1 MTKGWNKYK
10 KEVKAS
16 LKCDRKLRRNLLS
29 QLEDFKD
36 SSGVEDG
43 AYDQFAISF
52 GPPQEMAS
60 SLMESVSVKEIRKF
74 HAYLRSACSIHKNR
88 LAASAAGRCIHSPV
102 FPSHSP
108 FLRNRHS
115 VFVITAP
122 GVIGAG
128 GDALVSAPVL
138 AQP

>member
-10 KEVKAS
+10 REVKAS

-74 HAYLRSACSIHKNR
+74 QNEKKMWRFL
-88 LAASAAGRCIHSPV
+88 LCIFV
-102 FPSHSP
+102 A
-108 FLRNRHS
+108 
-115 VFVITAP
+115 VFV
-122 GVIGAG
+122 AG
-128 GDALVSAPVL
+128 TLYIWFEKNNPVVVYDQVSVSEEIKINEKEIPK
-138 AQP
+138 

>member
-10 KEVKAS
+10 REVKAS

-74 HAYLRSACSIHKNR
+74 QNEKKMWRFLLCIFVAVLV
-88 LAASAAGRCIHSPV
+88 AGILYIWFEKSNPV
-102 FPSHSP
+102 VVYDQV
-108 FLRNRHS
+108 S
-115 VFVITAP
+115 VSEEIKINEKEIP
-122 GVIGAG
+122 K
-128 GDALVSAPVL
+128 
-138 AQP
+138 

>member
-10 KEVKAS
+10 REVKAS

-60 SLMESVSVKEIRKF
+60 SLMESVSVKEIRAFQNEKKMWRF
-74 HAYLRSACSIHKNR
+74 LLCIFVAVLVAGTLYIWFEKSNPVVVYDQVSVSEEIKINEKEIPSCD
-88 LAASAAGRCIHSPV
+88 ASGNIS
-102 FPSHSP
+102 
-108 FLRNRHS
+108 
-115 VFVITAP
+115 
-122 GVIGAG
+122 
-128 GDALVSAPVL
+128 
-138 AQP
+138 

>member
-10 KEVKAS
+10 REVKAS

-60 SLMESVSVKEIRKF
+60 ALMEGVSVKEIRKF
-74 HAYLRSACSIHKNR
+74 QNEKKMWRFLLCIFVAVLVAGTLYISGLKRAIR
-88 LAASAAGRCIHSPV
+88 L
-102 FPSHSP
+102 
-108 FLRNRHS
+108 
-115 VFVITAP
+115 
-122 GVIGAG
+122 
-128 GDALVSAPVL
+128 
-138 AQP
+138 

>member
-10 KEVKAS
+10 REVKAS

-36 SSGVEDG
+36 SSGVDDG

-74 HAYLRSACSIHKNR
+74 QNEKKMWRFLLCIFVAVLV
-88 LAASAAGRCIHSPV
+88 AGTLYIWFEKSNPV
-102 FPSHSP
+102 VVYDQV
-108 FLRNRHS
+108 S
-115 VFVITAP
+115 VSEEIKINEKEIP
-122 GVIGAG
+122 K
-128 GDALVSAPVL
+128 
-138 AQP
+138 

>member
-10 KEVKAS
+10 KEVMAS

-29 QLEDFKD
+29 QLENFKD

-74 HAYLRSACSIHKNR
+74 QNEKKMWRFLLCIFVAVLV
-88 LAASAAGRCIHSPV
+88 AGTLYIWFEKSNPV
-102 FPSHSP
+102 VVYDQV
-108 FLRNRHS
+108 S
-115 VFVITAP
+115 VSEEIKINEKEIP
-122 GVIGAG
+122 K
-128 GDALVSAPVL
+128 
-138 AQP
+138 

>member
-10 KEVKAS
+10 REVKAS

-36 SSGVEDG
+36 SSCVEDG

-74 HAYLRSACSIHKNR
+74 QNEKKMWRFLLCIFVAVLV
-88 LAASAAGRCIHSPV
+88 AGTLYIWFEKSNPV
-102 FPSHSP
+102 VVYDQV
-108 FLRNRHS
+108 S
-115 VFVITAP
+115 VSEEIKINEKEIP
-122 GVIGAG
+122 K
-128 GDALVSAPVL
+128 
-138 AQP
+138 

>member
-10 KEVKAS
+10 REVKAS
-16 LKCDRKLRRNLLS
+16 LKCDRKLRRNLLG

-74 HAYLRSACSIHKNR
+74 QNEKKMWRFLLCIFVAVLV
-88 LAASAAGRCIHSPV
+88 AGTLYIWFEKSNPV
-102 FPSHSP
+102 VVYDQV
-108 FLRNRHS
+108 S
-115 VFVITAP
+115 VSEEIKINEKEIP
-122 GVIGAG
+122 K
-128 GDALVSAPVL
+128 
-138 AQP
+138 

>member
-10 KEVKAS
+10 REVKAS

-74 HAYLRSACSIHKNR
+74 QNEKKMWRFLLCIFVAVLV
-88 LAASAAGRCIHSPV
+88 AGTLYIWFEKSNPV
-102 FPSHSP
+102 VVSDQV
-108 FLRNRHS
+108 S
-115 VFVITAP
+115 VSEEIKINEKEIP
-122 GVIGAG
+122 K
-128 GDALVSAPVL
+128 
-138 AQP
+138 

>member
-10 KEVKAS
+10 REVKAS

-52 GPPQEMAS
+52 GAPQEMAS

-74 HAYLRSACSIHKNR
+74 QNEKKMWRFLLCIFVAVLV
-88 LAASAAGRCIHSPV
+88 AGTLYIWFEKSNPV
-102 FPSHSP
+102 VVYDQV
-108 FLRNRHS
+108 S
-115 VFVITAP
+115 VSEEIKINEKEIP
-122 GVIGAG
+122 K
-128 GDALVSAPVL
+128 
-138 AQP
+138 

>member
-1 MTKGWNKYK
+1 MMKGWNKYK
-10 KEVKAS
+10 REVKAS

-36 SSGVEDG
+36 SSGMEDG

-74 HAYLRSACSIHKNR
+74 QNEKKMWRFLLCIFVAVLV
-88 LAASAAGRCIHSPV
+88 AGTLYIWFEKSNPV
-102 FPSHSP
+102 VVYDQV
-108 FLRNRHS
+108 S
-115 VFVITAP
+115 VSEEIKINEKEIP
-122 GVIGAG
+122 K
-128 GDALVSAPVL
+128 
-138 AQP
+138 

>member
-10 KEVKAS
+10 REVKAS

-74 HAYLRSACSIHKNR
+74 QNEKKMWRFLLCIFVAVLVAGTLYIWFEKNN
-88 LAASAAGRCIHSPV
+88 PV
-102 FPSHSP
+102 VVYDQV
-108 FLRNRHS
+108 S
-115 VFVITAP
+115 VSEEIKNNEKEIP
-122 GVIGAG
+122 K
-128 GDALVSAPVL
+128 
-138 AQP
+138 

>member
-10 KEVKAS
+10 REVKAS

-74 HAYLRSACSIHKNR
+74 QNEKKMWRFLLCIFVAVLVAGTLYIWFEKNNPVVVYDQVSVSEEIKINEKEISSCD
-88 LAASAAGRCIHSPV
+88 ASGNIS
-102 FPSHSP
+102 
-108 FLRNRHS
+108 
-115 VFVITAP
+115 
-122 GVIGAG
+122 
-128 GDALVSAPVL
+128 
-138 AQP
+138 

>member
-10 KEVKAS
+10 REVKAS

-43 AYDQFAISF
+43 TYDQFAISF

-74 HAYLRSACSIHKNR
+74 QNEKKMWRFL
-88 LAASAAGRCIHSPV
+88 LCI
-102 FPSHSP
+102 
-108 FLRNRHS
+108 
-115 VFVITAP
+115 FVA
-122 GVIGAG
+122 
-128 GDALVSAPVL
+128 ALVAGTLYIWFEKSNPVVVYDQVSVSEEIKINEKEIPSCD
-138 AQP
+138 ASGNIS

>member
-10 KEVKAS
+10 REVKAS

-74 HAYLRSACSIHKNR
+74 QNEKKMWRFLLCIFVAVLVAGTLYIWFEKSNPVVVYDQVSVSEEIKINEKEISSCD
-88 LAASAAGRCIHSPV
+88 ASGNIS
-102 FPSHSP
+102 
-108 FLRNRHS
+108 
-115 VFVITAP
+115 
-122 GVIGAG
+122 
-128 GDALVSAPVL
+128 
-138 AQP
+138 

>member
-10 KEVKAS
+10 REVKAS

-43 AYDQFAISF
+43 TYDQFAISF

-74 HAYLRSACSIHKNR
+74 QNEKKMWRFLLCIFVAVLVAGTLYIWFEKNNPVVVYDQVSVSEEIKINEKEIPSCD
-88 LAASAAGRCIHSPV
+88 ASGNIS
-102 FPSHSP
+102 
-108 FLRNRHS
+108 
-115 VFVITAP
+115 
-122 GVIGAG
+122 
-128 GDALVSAPVL
+128 
-138 AQP
+138 

>member
-10 KEVKAS
+10 REVKAS

-74 HAYLRSACSIHKNR
+74 QNEKKMWRFLLCIFVAVLIAGTLYIWFEKSNPVVVYDQVSVSEEIKINEKEIPSCD
-88 LAASAAGRCIHSPV
+88 ASGNIS
-102 FPSHSP
+102 
-108 FLRNRHS
+108 
-115 VFVITAP
+115 
-122 GVIGAG
+122 
-128 GDALVSAPVL
+128 
-138 AQP
+138 

>member
-10 KEVKAS
+10 REVKAS

-60 SLMESVSVKEIRKF
+60 SLMESASVKEIRKF
-74 HAYLRSACSIHKNR
+74 QNEKKMWRFLLCIFVAVLVAGTLYIWFEKSNPVVVYDQVSVSEEIKINEKEIPSCD
-88 LAASAAGRCIHSPV
+88 ASGNIS
-102 FPSHSP
+102 
-108 FLRNRHS
+108 
-115 VFVITAP
+115 
-122 GVIGAG
+122 
-128 GDALVSAPVL
+128 
-138 AQP
+138 

>member
-74 HAYLRSACSIHKNR
+74 QNEKKMWRFLLCIFVAVLVAGTLYIWFEKSNPVVVYDQVSVSEEIKINEEEISSCD
-88 LAASAAGRCIHSPV
+88 ASGNIS
-102 FPSHSP
+102 
-108 FLRNRHS
+108 
-115 VFVITAP
+115 
-122 GVIGAG
+122 
-128 GDALVSAPVL
+128 
-138 AQP
+138 

>member
-74 HAYLRSACSIHKNR
+74 QNEKKMWRFLLCIFVAVLVAGTLYIWFEKSNPVVVYDQVSVSEEIKINEKEIPSCD
-88 LAASAAGRCIHSPV
+88 ASGNIS
-102 FPSHSP
+102 
-108 FLRNRHS
+108 
-115 VFVITAP
+115 
-122 GVIGAG
+122 
-128 GDALVSAPVL
+128 
-138 AQP
+138 

>member
-29 QLEDFKD
+29 QLENFKD

-74 HAYLRSACSIHKNR
+74 QNEKKMWRFLLCIFVAVLV
-88 LAASAAGRCIHSPV
+88 AGTLYIWFEKSNPV
-102 FPSHSP
+102 VVSDQV
-108 FLRNRHS
+108 S
-115 VFVITAP
+115 VSEEIKINEKEIP
-122 GVIGAG
+122 K
-128 GDALVSAPVL
+128 
-138 AQP
+138 

>member
-10 KEVKAS
+10 REVKAS

-74 HAYLRSACSIHKNR
+74 QNEKKMWRFLLCIFVAVLV
-88 LAASAAGRCIHSPV
+88 AGTLYIWFEKSNPV
-102 FPSHSP
+102 VVYDQV
-108 FLRNRHS
+108 S
-115 VFVITAP
+115 VSEEIKINEKEIP
-122 GVIGAG
+122 K
-128 GDALVSAPVL
+128 
-138 AQP
+138 

>member
-1 MTKGWNKYK
+1 MTKGWNTYK
-10 KEVKAS
+10 REVKAS

-74 HAYLRSACSIHKNR
+74 QNEKKMWRFLLCIFVAVLVAGTLYIWLEKSNPVVVYDQVSVSEEIKINEKEIPSCD
-88 LAASAAGRCIHSPV
+88 ASGNIS
-102 FPSHSP
+102 
-108 FLRNRHS
+108 
-115 VFVITAP
+115 
-122 GVIGAG
+122 
-128 GDALVSAPVL
+128 
-138 AQP
+138 

>member
-10 KEVKAS
+10 REVKAS

-36 SSGVEDG
+36 SSGMEDG

-74 HAYLRSACSIHKNR
+74 QNEKKMWRFLLCIFVAVLV
-88 LAASAAGRCIHSPV
+88 AGTLYIWFEKSNPV
-102 FPSHSP
+102 VVYDQV
-108 FLRNRHS
+108 S
-115 VFVITAP
+115 VSEEIKINEKEIP
-122 GVIGAG
+122 K
-128 GDALVSAPVL
+128 
-138 AQP
+138 

>member
-1 MTKGWNKYK
+1 MMKGWNKYK

-74 HAYLRSACSIHKNR
+74 QNEKKMWRFLLCIFVAVLVAGTLYIWFEKSNPVVVYDQVSVSEEIKINEKEISSCD
-88 LAASAAGRCIHSPV
+88 ASGNIS
-102 FPSHSP
+102 
-108 FLRNRHS
+108 
-115 VFVITAP
+115 
-122 GVIGAG
+122 
-128 GDALVSAPVL
+128 
-138 AQP
+138 

>member
-1 MTKGWNKYK
+1 MIKGWNKYK
-10 KEVKAS
+10 REVKAS

-74 HAYLRSACSIHKNR
+74 QNEKKMWRFLLCIFVAVLVAGTLYIWFEKSNPVVVYDQVSVSEEIKINEKEIPSCD
-88 LAASAAGRCIHSPV
+88 ASGNIS
-102 FPSHSP
+102 
-108 FLRNRHS
+108 
-115 VFVITAP
+115 
-122 GVIGAG
+122 
-128 GDALVSAPVL
+128 
-138 AQP
+138 

>member
-10 KEVKAS
+10 REVKAS

-29 QLEDFKD
+29 QLEDFKE

-60 SLMESVSVKEIRKF
+60 SLMESVSAKEIRKF
-74 HAYLRSACSIHKNR
+74 QNEKKMWRFLLCIFVAVLVAGTLYIWFEKNNPVVVYDQVSVSEEIKINEKEIPSCD
-88 LAASAAGRCIHSPV
+88 ASGNIS
-102 FPSHSP
+102 
-108 FLRNRHS
+108 
-115 VFVITAP
+115 
-122 GVIGAG
+122 
-128 GDALVSAPVL
+128 
-138 AQP
+138 

>member
-10 KEVKAS
+10 REVKAS

-43 AYDQFAISF
+43 AYEQFAISF

-74 HAYLRSACSIHKNR
+74 QNEKKMWRFLLCIFVAVLV
-88 LAASAAGRCIHSPV
+88 AGTLYIWFEKSNPV
-102 FPSHSP
+102 VVSDQV
-108 FLRNRHS
+108 S
-115 VFVITAP
+115 VSEEIKINEKEIP
-122 GVIGAG
+122 K
-128 GDALVSAPVL
+128 
-138 AQP
+138 

>member
-1 MTKGWNKYK
+1 MMKGWNKYK
-10 KEVKAS
+10 REVKAS

-74 HAYLRSACSIHKNR
+74 QNEKKCGDFFYVSS
-88 LAASAAGRCIHSPV
+88 SRCW
-102 FPSHSP
+102 
-108 FLRNRHS
+108 
-115 VFVITAP
+115 
-122 GVIGAG
+122 
-128 GDALVSAPVL
+128 
-138 AQP
+138 

>member
-1 MTKGWNKYK
+1 MKGWNKYK

-74 HAYLRSACSIHKNR
+74 QNEKKMWRFLLCIFVAVLV
-88 LAASAAGRCIHSPV
+88 AGTLYIWFEKSNPV
-102 FPSHSP
+102 VVYDQV
-108 FLRNRHS
+108 S
-115 VFVITAP
+115 VSEEIKINEKEIP
-122 GVIGAG
+122 K
-128 GDALVSAPVL
+128 
-138 AQP
+138 

>member
-10 KEVKAS
+10 REVKAS

-60 SLMESVSVKEIRKF
+60 ALMEGVSVKEIRKF
-74 HAYLRSACSIHKNR
+74 QNEKKMWRFLLCIFVAVLVAGTLYIWFEKNNPVVVYDQVSVSEEIKINEKEIPSCD
-88 LAASAAGRCIHSPV
+88 ASGNIS
-102 FPSHSP
+102 
-108 FLRNRHS
+108 
-115 VFVITAP
+115 
-122 GVIGAG
+122 
-128 GDALVSAPVL
+128 
-138 AQP
+138 

>member
-1 MTKGWNKYK
+1 MMKGWNKYK

-74 HAYLRSACSIHKNR
+74 QNEKKMWRFLLCIFVAVLV
-88 LAASAAGRCIHSPV
+88 AGTLYIWFEKSNPV
-102 FPSHSP
+102 VVYDQV
-108 FLRNRHS
+108 S
-115 VFVITAP
+115 VSEEIKINEKEIP
-122 GVIGAG
+122 K
-128 GDALVSAPVL
+128 
-138 AQP
+138 

>member
-10 KEVKAS
+10 REVKAS

-74 HAYLRSACSIHKNR
+74 QNEKKMWRFLLCIFVAVLVAGTLYIWFEKSNPVVVYDQVSVSEEIKINEKEIPSCD
-88 LAASAAGRCIHSPV
+88 ASGNIS
-102 FPSHSP
+102 
-108 FLRNRHS
+108 
-115 VFVITAP
+115 
-122 GVIGAG
+122 
-128 GDALVSAPVL
+128 
-138 AQP
+138 

>member
-1 MTKGWNKYK
+1 MMKGWNKYK

-29 QLEDFKD
+29 QLEVFKD

-74 HAYLRSACSIHKNR
+74 QNEKKMWRFLLCIFVAVLVAGTLYIWFEKSNPVVVYDQVSVSEEIKINEKEIPSCD
-88 LAASAAGRCIHSPV
+88 ASGNIS
-102 FPSHSP
+102 
-108 FLRNRHS
+108 
-115 VFVITAP
+115 
-122 GVIGAG
+122 
-128 GDALVSAPVL
+128 
-138 AQP
+138 

>member
-10 KEVKAS
+10 REVKAS

-43 AYDQFAISF
+43 AYEQLAISF

-74 HAYLRSACSIHKNR
+74 QNEKKMWRFLLCIFVAVLVAGTLYIWFEKSNPVVVYDQVSVSEEIKINEKEIPSCD
-88 LAASAAGRCIHSPV
+88 ASGNIS
-102 FPSHSP
+102 
-108 FLRNRHS
+108 
-115 VFVITAP
+115 
-122 GVIGAG
+122 
-128 GDALVSAPVL
+128 
-138 AQP
+138 

>member
-10 KEVKAS
+10 REVKAS
-16 LKCDRKLRRNLLS
+16 LKCDRKLRRNLLG

-74 HAYLRSACSIHKNR
+74 QNEKKMWRFLLCIFVAVLV
-88 LAASAAGRCIHSPV
+88 AGTLYIWFEKSNPV
-102 FPSHSP
+102 VVYDQV
-108 FLRNRHS
+108 S
-115 VFVITAP
+115 VSEEIIINEKEIP
-122 GVIGAG
+122 K
-128 GDALVSAPVL
+128 
-138 AQP
+138 

>member
-29 QLEDFKD
+29 QLENFKD

-74 HAYLRSACSIHKNR
+74 QNEKKMWRFLLCIFVAVLV
-88 LAASAAGRCIHSPV
+88 AGTLYIWFEKSNPV
-102 FPSHSP
+102 VVYDQV
-108 FLRNRHS
+108 S
-115 VFVITAP
+115 VSEEIKINEKEIP
-122 GVIGAG
+122 K
-128 GDALVSAPVL
+128 
-138 AQP
+138 